1 MIIACVLFYSHEVA
15 AFQILENMFS
25 EGMLPIHHTFSAI
38 VGSCIC
44 KERGKRLH
52 VYILNAGLETNAYV
66 GSSLIDMYGKC
77 GCLKSSQKAFDLIHI
92 KDSVSWTAMIT
103 IYASNESRKA
113 IDLYFRMERDGMR
126 PNEVTFSSILVA
138 CVNLSDLVTGRMIH
152 AKVYQNGFCSVL
164 LVANALLNMYGKC
177 GHLEEA
183 KWTFNDQNKRDTVSW
198 NSIIL
203 AHTLHEKHEEAIK
216 LFTQMGEEGIEPNDV
231 TFVNVLSACADLI
244 VPIQGKVVHSWIVCL
259 GFDLFPVVSTA
270 LVSMYGKCGCINDA
284 DNVFYNTC
292 IRDVV
297 SWTSLIEAYASHGY
311 AKIVVELLLKMQCE
325 GVKPDAITYISVL
338 SSCSHAGWVDEACQQ
353 FKSMNEDY
361 SVSCTIEHYGCL
373 IDLYGRVGKLEEAEM
388 LMFEMPFLPNDVVW
402 EIFLSACQAHH
413 DLERGRSVAEQMI
426 WAIPECSIPY
436 VLASNIYTL

>member
-1 MIIACVLFYSHEVA
+1 MIIACVLFYSHEVS
-15 AFQILENMFS
+15 AFQILENMLS
-25 EGMLPIHHTFSAI
+25 EGMFPIHHTFSAI

-66 GSSLIDMYGKC
+66 GSSLIHMYGKC

-138 CVNLSDLVTGRMIH
+138 CVSLSDLVTGRMIH
-152 AKVYQNGFCSVL
+152 AKVYQNGSCSVL

-177 GHLEEA
+177 GRLEEA
-183 KWTFNDQNKRDTVSW
+183 KWIFNDQIQRDTVSW

-216 LFTQMGEEGIEPNDV
+216 LFTQMGEQGVEPNDV
-231 TFVNVLSACADLI
+231 TFINVLSACAEVI
-244 VPIQGKVVHSWIVCL
+244 VPIQGKVVYAWIVCL
-259 GFDLFPVVSTA
+259 GLDLFPVVSTS

-297 SWTSLIEAYASHGY
+297 SWTSLIEAYASHGH
-311 AKIVVELLLKMQCE
+311 AKVVVELLLEMQYE
-325 GVKPDAITYISVL
+325 GVKPDAITYMSVL
-338 SSCSHAGWVDEACQQ
+338 SSCSHAGWVDEACWQ

-361 SVSCTIEHYGCL
+361 GVSCTIEHYGCL
-373 IDLYGRVGKLEEAEM
+373 IDLYGRVGKLEEAEV

-436 VLASNIYTL
+436 VLASNIYAL